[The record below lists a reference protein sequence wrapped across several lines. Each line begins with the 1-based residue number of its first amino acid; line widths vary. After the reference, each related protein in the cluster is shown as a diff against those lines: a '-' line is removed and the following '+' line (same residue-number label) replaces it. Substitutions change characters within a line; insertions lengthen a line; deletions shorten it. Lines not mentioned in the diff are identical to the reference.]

1 MGGPREATVEFL
13 GVGYQELLLVLV
25 LMLVIVG
32 PERLPQV
39 AYQIGRAVRQ
49 MQRYARTVRD
59 EFGDEFGAIQ
69 EQYDAVRGEMSTA
82 RTEFRRQQQEFAG
95 EVQDATKSIEQAVPD
110 ELKNRGNVI
119 PINALPPRAA
129 VAPSPSTPADTSVL
143 AAAPAAT
150 AIETPVAPANVDAPP
165 ASDKPPLVF

>member
-1 MGGPREATVEFL
+1 MEFL

-59 EFGDEFGAIQ
+59 EFSDEFGAIQ
-69 EQYDAVRGEMSTA
+69 EQYDAVRGEVSTA

-95 EVQDATKSIEQAVPD
+95 EVQDATKSIEQSVPD

-119 PINALPPRAA
+119 PISSLPPRAA
-129 VAPSPSTPADTSVL
+129 VAPSTSTPADTN
-143 AAAPAAT
+143 APPAAAT
-150 AIETPVAPANVDAPP
+150 ATAVEAPVIPAKVETPP